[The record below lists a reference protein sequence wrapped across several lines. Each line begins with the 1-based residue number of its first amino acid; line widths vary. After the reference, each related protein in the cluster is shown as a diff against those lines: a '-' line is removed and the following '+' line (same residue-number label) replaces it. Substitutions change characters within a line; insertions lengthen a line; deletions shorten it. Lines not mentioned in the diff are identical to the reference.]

1 MEVLNEKSIIDLKTI
16 NNCVKDYIESLS
28 AIEMKALSVAIR
40 ELESSFSIEESI
52 GFLNFKKNTIQHH
65 KT

>member
-28 AIEMKALSVAIR
+28 AIEIKALSVAIR
-40 ELESSFSIEESI
+40 ELES
-52 GFLNFKKNTIQHH
+52 
-65 KT
+65 